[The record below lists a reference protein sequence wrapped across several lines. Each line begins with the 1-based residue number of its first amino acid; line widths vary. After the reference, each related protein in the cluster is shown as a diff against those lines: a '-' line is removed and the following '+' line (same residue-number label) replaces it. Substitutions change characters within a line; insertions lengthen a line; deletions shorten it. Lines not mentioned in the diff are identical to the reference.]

1 MIKENF
7 QETKTHLR
15 ENYGP
20 TETGYGPTLGAV
32 VPNKNAMINMEGV
45 PIPTGQSGSYGVQIE
60 TNPFT
65 SCRFCNDDISLEK
78 CVFNNPNY
86 ESLNQKLA
94 GGPNPKTLVMPIIA
108 PPIAD
113 SEFWKPNDFVFP
125 RAINSESNVELYQSG
140 YVVQDKKCLPSKEA
154 INKLAP
160 RNIEVCECKNGS
172 EKGGISVPESVP
184 VYNFLI
190 GRIN

>member
-1 MIKENF
+1 MLDYPKFWLENMKYLFCSAQIVPLSNMSLEDQMNSLTRMVLVMFIVFFLINWKCDIIFLIISLIFIIILYYIKKGMIKENF

-78 CVFNNPNY
+78 MCF
-86 ESLNQKLA
+86 
-94 GGPNPKTLVMPIIA
+94 
-108 PPIAD
+108 
-113 SEFWKPNDFVFP
+113 
-125 RAINSESNVELYQSG
+125 
-140 YVVQDKKCLPSKEA
+140 
-154 INKLAP
+154 
-160 RNIEVCECKNGS
+160 
-172 EKGGISVPESVP
+172 
-184 VYNFLI
+184 
-190 GRIN
+190 